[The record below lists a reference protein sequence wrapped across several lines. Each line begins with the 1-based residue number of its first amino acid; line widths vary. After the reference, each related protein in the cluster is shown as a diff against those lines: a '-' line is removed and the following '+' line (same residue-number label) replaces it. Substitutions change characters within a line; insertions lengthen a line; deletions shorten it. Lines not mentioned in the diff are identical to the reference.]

1 MINAAYELRLT
12 RMRENGI
19 DTSKFDNLLKQL
31 KEEWKELVKL
41 ENAK

>member
-1 MINAAYELRLT
+1 MINAAYELRLA

-19 DTSKFDNLLKQL
+19 DTSKFEKLLKEL
-31 KEEWKELVKL
+31 KNEWKELLKL

>member
-1 MINAAYELRLT
+1 MINAAYELRLA

-19 DTSKFDNLLKQL
+19 DTSKFEQKL
-31 KEEWKELVKL
+31 KELKNEWKELVKL